1 MNVFT
6 RTFIVSVGFE
16 VLTTD
21 TTEYG
26 GYSFLVC
33 VTTSL
38 LDSTSVSLEHW
49 YFSTRLYS
57 ITSQKLVIAFT
68 LYIVMNWDHRAISY
82 LVHPGNWGF
91 SAVCCFI
98 TLSTHF
104 TYFRANH
111 MNKGKQQQRDRRK
124 LREKRRS
131 TGVVHLP
138 STEVGSARN
147 FSNVMK
153 NKESWCY

>member
-38 LDSTSVSLEHW
+38 LDSTSVSLEH
-49 YFSTRLYS
+49 
-57 ITSQKLVIAFT
+57 
-68 LYIVMNWDHRAISY
+68 
-82 LVHPGNWGF
+82 
-91 SAVCCFI
+91 
-98 TLSTHF
+98 
-104 TYFRANH
+104 
-111 MNKGKQQQRDRRK
+111 
-124 LREKRRS
+124 
-131 TGVVHLP
+131 
-138 STEVGSARN
+138 
-147 FSNVMK
+147 
-153 NKESWCY
+153 